1 MFFSMKIVDMYQK
14 VVAVVCQTTGID
26 EYSMFHSNKE
36 VCVDARSIL
45 VNVLTER
52 GITEGEISYLTGLTQ
67 QCVNKLKN
75 NFSIRTRKGVSQQIY
90 NQFTTSLQRYN
101 LSTTDL

>member
-36 VCVDARSIL
+36 VCVNARSIL

-75 NFSIRTRKGVSQQIY
+75 NFSIRTRKWSVTTNLQSVY
-90 NQFTTSLQRYN
+90 NELTTI
-101 LSTTDL
+101 

>member
-67 QCVNKLKN
+67 LSLLDLAWLLISLKKATLKL
-75 NFSIRTRKGVSQQIY
+75 FSQI
-90 NQFTTSLQRYN
+90 LA
-101 LSTTDL
+101 

>member
-1 MFFSMKIVDMYQK
+1 MKIVDMYQK

-75 NFSIRTRKGVSQQIY
+75 NFLSAPVNGVSQQIY

-101 LSTTDL
+101 LSTTDLSCSL

>member
-52 GITEGEISYLTGLTQ
+52 GITEG
-67 QCVNKLKN
+67 
-75 NFSIRTRKGVSQQIY
+75 
-90 NQFTTSLQRYN
+90 
-101 LSTTDL
+101 

>member
-1 MFFSMKIVDMYQK
+1 MFFNMKIEDFYQN
-14 VVAVVCQTTGID
+14 VVGIVCRVTGID
-26 EYSMFHSNKE
+26 EYNMLHSKKE

-45 VNVLTER
+45 INVLTEK

-75 NFSIRTRKGVSQQIY
+75 NFSMRTRKWSITTNLQSVY
-90 NQFTTSLQRYN
+90 NELTTV
-101 LSTTDL
+101 

>member
-1 MFFSMKIVDMYQK
+1 MYQK

-45 VNVLTER
+45 VNVLTEVANMCKADFLKSSVPNEQYQALYVKDTIDDPDAPDGTTMR
-52 GITEGEISYLTGLTQ
+52 RWYVTMIAAGIPIEWDEML
-67 QCVNKLKN
+67 
-75 NFSIRTRKGVSQQIY
+75 
-90 NQFTTSLQRYN
+90 
-101 LSTTDL
+101 

>member
-1 MFFSMKIVDMYQK
+1 MKIVDMYQK

-52 GITEGEISYLTGLTQ
+52 GITEG
-67 QCVNKLKN
+67 
-75 NFSIRTRKGVSQQIY
+75 
-90 NQFTTSLQRYN
+90 
-101 LSTTDL
+101 